1 MQLSVRTNN
10 AAAGQAAGSAPAA
23 SASSASWQ
31 ARLATSQITAV
42 DRGRQIRW
50 DKPVSID
57 VAIHQNDQGIIV
69 DNLTCQSDFL
79 QINGSGTPE
88 QLSGTLAMNLQ
99 RLTDGLGQFV
109 DLGGLVLAGD
119 GNGKFQWS
127 HTAAGDFEAAG
138 QFGLR
143 NFRLAMPRRQP
154 WSEESLTIGLNAKGH
169 ADMTSTARLDAAT
182 LQLRG
187 GGDRADRIV

>member
-1 MQLSVRTNN
+1 M
-10 AAAGQAAGSAPAA
+10 
-23 SASSASWQ
+23 
-31 ARLATSQITAV
+31 
-42 DRGRQIRW
+42 
-50 DKPVSID
+50 SID

-182 LQLRG
+182 LQLRA
-187 GGDRADRIV
+187 GGDRADRIVLTAHDMVWTAPTSGVALYAGTVAYQGDLALCNRGSSPRREMPACGSAAI